1 MLQDGVHCVADPEA
15 KVELACDFYR
25 RLTGQARARSRAINL
40 GALDLWV
47 LSPKT
52 VACLEAPFFL
62 LRMKYAG

>member
-52 VACLEAPFFL
+52 VACLEAPFFF
-62 LRMKYAG
+62 Y